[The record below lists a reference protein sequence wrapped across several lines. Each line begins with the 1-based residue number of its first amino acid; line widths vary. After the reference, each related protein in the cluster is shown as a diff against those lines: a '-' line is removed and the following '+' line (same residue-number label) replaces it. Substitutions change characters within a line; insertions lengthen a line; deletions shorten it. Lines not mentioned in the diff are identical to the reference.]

1 MNTNRLS
8 TILYGLSLFIT
19 IAVFLLLSSWG
30 EDMGLWL
37 VSLLAVL
44 FAESMGYWFFGYVIK
59 RNSQREFIPAFIP
72 FITLTVLY
80 GAAVIFHICLFWLVL
95 QISFT
100 SYLVIHLI
108 TFAIW
113 AIGMGITHYFTNYVR
128 DQAEKTAVQTQLI
141 KQMQAALLSI
151 KHNLEPSK
159 QAEREVLKSEIKQLM
174 EQVKYSDPVSDASM
188 MSVEENL
195 LWQINS
201 LEQCVQMLAKD
212 EGDIGNVEL
221 SRKLI
226 ADISKDLIKRNSQL
240 KELK

>member
-8 TILYGLSLFIT
+8 TMLYGLSLIIT

-30 EDMGLWL
+30 DDMGFWL

-59 RNSQREFIPAFIP
+59 RNSRRESVPAFVP
-72 FITLTVLY
+72 FMTLTVFY
-80 GAAVIFHICLFWLVL
+80 GAAVIFHLCLFWLVL

-113 AIGMGITHYFTNYVR
+113 AIGMGMVHYFTDYVR
-128 DQAEKTAVQTQLI
+128 DQAENAAVQTQLI
-141 KQMQAALLSI
+141 TQLQAVLLSI

-159 QAEREVLKSEIKQLM
+159 QAEREALKSELKQLM
-174 EQVKYSDPVSDASM
+174 EQVKYSDPVSNASM
-188 MSVEENL
+188 MNVEENL

-201 LEQCVQMLAKD
+201 LDQCVQMLAKD